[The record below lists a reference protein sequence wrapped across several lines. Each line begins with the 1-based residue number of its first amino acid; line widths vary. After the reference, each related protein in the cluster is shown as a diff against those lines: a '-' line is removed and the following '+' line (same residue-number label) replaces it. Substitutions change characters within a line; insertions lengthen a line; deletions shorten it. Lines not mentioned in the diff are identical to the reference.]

1 MPAPRPDR
9 SLLDNLA
16 PSEAGAR
23 ASQPDSAVDR
33 QARALIARIRK
44 NWNDVEAIRGLA
56 DHYSKAGDY
65 PSLANLMEGWG
76 DALEEPKRAADAY
89 VEAADALLLA
99 GRPGD
104 EARLLFE
111 RALSRDASHVQAL
124 DRVSRVLEDAKNY
137 DRLKQVLK
145 YVAHQLQQQPAS
157 QQLLAS
163 VHYRLGQVYENHF
176 DEPRKAATLYR
187 QAIEENP
194 RLVTAIVAAR
204 RLYDA
209 QGNHKTVSVLYEF
222 EVEAT
227 SNVDDKHALLLT
239 LARHKREHC
248 DDLDGAVLAFR
259 RAAKLVPNSVRALF
273 GLAET
278 LLARSERSEPLA
290 SAADQQRAAEVFFHL
305 AQRVAPSD
313 ATPYLQRALLVA
325 PGHEKARAMLENLR
339 KPATAESVLATPRN
353 ADRATGEAGAA
364 EAWLRDGDLK
374 VEVDEL
380 SSAELLPIDDEA
392 AARLSEPTEA
402 TERTKT
408 RAPSLPPATLE
419 SASRPKRQ
427 SPMHGLPPAG
437 RGAVAVVAPAPPT
450 PPPVPAA
457 PPAPP
462 PVPAARPAPPPPAAA
477 LHPKLTAANL
487 PDDPAR
493 AALSVNIGGTT
504 DSNFYVDASD
514 QLIDGGVFVATYSP
528 LSVDARVTLTITLP
542 GKQVARAFGRVLLT
556 RDLMDAFDDHI
567 PGMCI
572 AFERLDARSFALIER
587 FARKRPPMFVD

>member
-16 PSEAGAR
+16 PSENGASR
-23 ASQPDSAVDR
+23 TSQPDSAVDR
-33 QARALIARIRK
+33 HARALIARIRK

-56 DHYSKAGDY
+56 DHYSKASDY

-76 DALEEPKRAADAY
+76 DALEDPKRAADAY
-89 VEAADALLLA
+89 VEAADALLMA

-111 RALSRDASHVQAL
+111 RALSRDASHAQAL
-124 DRVSRVLEDAKNY
+124 DRVCRVLEDGQNFE
-137 DRLKQVLK
+137 RLKQVLK
-145 YVAHQLQQQPAS
+145 YVAHQLQQQSAS
-157 QQLLAS
+157 PQLLAS

-176 DEPRKAATLYR
+176 SEPRKAATLYR

-204 RLYDA
+204 RLYAD

-227 SNVDDKHALLLT
+227 PNTDDKHTLLLT
-239 LARHKREHC
+239 LARHKREQC
-248 DDLDGAVLAFR
+248 DDMDGAVLAFR
-259 RAAKLVPNSVRALF
+259 RAAKLMPNSVRALF

-305 AQRVAPSD
+305 AQRVPASE
-313 ATPYLQRALLVA
+313 ATPYLQRALLVVPGHAQARSMLDNLSRKPSASGNPVAAPRAGDRA
-325 PGHEKARAMLENLR
+325 PG
-339 KPATAESVLATPRN
+339 
-353 ADRATGEAGAA
+353 DRAAA
-364 EAWLRDGDLK
+364 EAWLREGNLQP
-374 VEVDEL
+374 ELDEL
-380 SSAELLPIDDEA
+380 SSGELLPIDDDTASRMSGRAE
-392 AARLSEPTEA
+392 ST
-402 TERTKT
+402 T
-408 RAPSLPPATLE
+408 RAPSIPPATLAAPGSNRE
-419 SASRPKRQ
+419 SPAQ
-427 SPMHGLPPAG
+427 GLPAAQPVAPV
-437 RGAVAVVAPAPPT
+437 AVAPP
-450 PPPVPAA
+450 PRIPPVPVAR
-457 PPAPP
+457 PNG
-462 PVPAARPAPPPPAAA
+462 PAAQPAAA
-477 LHPKLTAANL
+477 GPTHPKIAPAAL

-493 AALSVNIGGTT
+493 APLEVNVGSTT
-504 DSNFYVDASD
+504 DSNFYVDLSD

-528 LSVDARVTLTITLP
+528 LPVGTQTALTITLP
-542 GKQVARAFGRVLLT
+542 GKQVVRAYGRVVLT

-567 PGMCI
+567 PGMCV

-587 FARKRPPMFVD
+587 FSRKRPPMFMD

>member
-1 MPAPRPDR
+1 MPAPRSDR

-16 PSEAGAR
+16 PSAVGGSR

-33 QARALIARIRK
+33 HARALIARIRK

-56 DHYSKAGDY
+56 DHYTKAGDY

-76 DALEEPKRAADAY
+76 DALEDPKRAADAY
-89 VEAADALLLA
+89 VEAADALLMA

-111 RALSRDASHVQAL
+111 RALSRDASHAQAL
-124 DRVSRVLEDAKNY
+124 DRVSRVLEETRNY

-145 YVAHQLQQQPAS
+145 YVAHQLQQQAGS

-187 QAIEENP
+187 QAIEGNP

-204 RLYDA
+204 RLYAD
-209 QGNHKTVSVLYEF
+209 QGNHKTVGVLYEF

-227 SNVDDKHALLLT
+227 PNVEDKHSLLLT
-239 LARHKREHC
+239 LARHKREQC
-248 DDLDGAVLAFR
+248 DDLDGAVLSFR
-259 RAAKLVPNSVRALF
+259 RAAKLMPNSVRALF

-305 AQRVAPSD
+305 AQRVPPSD
-313 ATPYLQRALLVA
+313 ATPYLQRALLVI
-325 PGHEKARAMLENLR
+325 PGHEKARAMLEQLR
-339 KPATAESVLATPRN
+339 KPSASGSPASPARN
-353 ADRATGEAGAA
+353 GERSSGEAGAA
-364 EAWLRDGDLK
+364 EDWLRDGDLAA
-374 VEVDEL
+374 EVDEL
-380 SSAELLPIDDEA
+380 SSSELLPIDDDA
-392 AARLSEPTEA
+392 AARVSAPP
-402 TERTKT
+402 KT
-408 RAPSLPPATLE
+408 RAPSVPPATLVT
-419 SASRPKRQ
+419 ATRPKPRESD
-427 SPMHGLPPAG
+427 SPANGLPPA
-437 RGAVAVVAPAPPT
+437 APVAPAPPA
-450 PPPVPAA
+450 VPAS
-457 PPAPP
+457 
-462 PVPAARPAPPPPAAA
+462 ARPAPPPPAP
-477 LHPKLTAANL
+477 LHPKIAAVL

-493 AALSVNIGGTT
+493 SPLSVNVGNTT
-504 DSNFYVDASD
+504 DSNFYVDGSD
-514 QLIDGGVFVATYSP
+514 QLIDGGVFVSTYSP
-528 LSVDARVTLTITLP
+528 LAVDDAVALTITLP
-542 GKQVARAFGRVLLT
+542 GKQVARAYGRVVLT

-572 AFERLDARSFALIER
+572 AFERIDARSFALVER
-587 FARKRPPMFVD
+587 FARKRSPMFID

>member
-1 MPAPRPDR
+1 
-9 SLLDNLA
+9 LDNLA
-16 PSEAGAR
+16 PSETGGSR

-33 QARALIARIRK
+33 QARALIARIQK

-56 DHYSKAGDY
+56 DHYSKAADY

-76 DALEEPKRAADAY
+76 DALEDPKRAADAY
-89 VEAADALLLA
+89 VEAADALLMA

-111 RALSRDASHVQAL
+111 RALSRDASHAQAL
-124 DRVSRVLEDAKNY
+124 DRVSRVLEEAKNY

-145 YVAHQLQQQPAS
+145 YVAHQLQQQSGS

-204 RLYDA
+204 RLYEE

-222 EVEAT
+222 EIEAT
-227 SNVDDKHALLLT
+227 PNVDDKHSLLLT
-239 LARHKREHC
+239 LARQKREQC

-278 LLARSERSEPLA
+278 LLARSERSEELA

-305 AQRVAPSD
+305 AQRVPPSD
-313 ATPYLQRALLVA
+313 ATPYLQRALLVV

-339 KPATAESVLATPRN
+339 KPPTSGSPPPPRN
-353 ADRATGEAGAA
+353 SERASGAAGAA
-364 EAWLRDGDLK
+364 EDWLRDGDLK

-380 SSAELLPIDDEA
+380 SSGELLPIDEDA
-392 AARLSEPTEA
+392 AVRMSGPSHTS
-402 TERTKT
+402 KT
-408 RAPSLPPATLE
+408 RAPSIPPATLV
-419 SASRPKRQ
+419 SSSRGGVGAGVGSKRQ
-427 SPMHGLPPAG
+427 SPMHGLPPVLPPEAT
-437 RGAVAVVAPAPPT
+437 VAPVPVPVPVKVAPAPPV
-450 PPPVPAA
+450 PPAA
-457 PPAPP
+457 PP
-462 PVPAARPAPPPPAAA
+462 ARPAPPPAAA
-477 LHPKLTAANL
+477 AMHPKLTAVAL
-487 PDDPAR
+487 PDDPTR
-493 AALSVNIGGTT
+493 APLSVNVGGTT
-504 DSNFYVDASD
+504 DSNFYVEESD

-528 LSVDARVTLTITLP
+528 LAVDEQVTLTITLP
-542 GKQVARAFGRVLLT
+542 GKQVARAYGRVMLT
-556 RDLMDAFDDHI
+556 RDLMDAFADHI

-572 AFERLDARSFALIER
+572 AFERLDARSFGLIER

>member
-16 PSEAGAR
+16 PSETGGSR
-23 ASQPDSAVDR
+23 ASQPDSAADR
-33 QARALIARIRK
+33 QARALIARIQK

-76 DALEEPKRAADAY
+76 DALEDPKRAADAY
-89 VEAADALLLA
+89 VEAADALLMA

-104 EARLLFE
+104 ESRLLFE
-111 RALSRDASHVQAL
+111 RALSRDASHAQAL
-124 DRVSRVLEDAKNY
+124 DRVSRVLEEAKNY

-145 YVAHQLQQQPAS
+145 YVAHQLQQQSGSP
-157 QQLLAS
+157 QLLAS

-176 DEPRKAATLYR
+176 EEPRKAATLYR

-204 RLYDA
+204 RLYEE

-222 EVEAT
+222 EIEAT
-227 SNVDDKHALLLT
+227 PNVDDKHSLLLT
-239 LARHKREHC
+239 LARQKREQC

-259 RAAKLVPNSVRALF
+259 RAAKLAPNSVRALF

-278 LLARSERSEPLA
+278 LLARSERSEALA

-305 AQRVAPSD
+305 AQRVPPSD
-313 ATPYLQRALLVA
+313 ATPYLQRALLVV
-325 PGHEKARAMLENLR
+325 PGHEKARAMLENIR
-339 KPATAESVLATPRN
+339 KPPASGSPLAPRN
-353 ADRATGEAGAA
+353 SERATGAAGAA
-364 EAWLRDGDLK
+364 EDWLRDGDLK
-374 VEVDEL
+374 VEVEEL
-380 SSAELLPIDDEA
+380 SSGELLPIDDDA
-392 AARLSEPTEA
+392 AARMSGPPHTS
-402 TERTKT
+402 KT
-408 RAPSLPPATLE
+408 RAPSIPPATLV
-419 SASRPKRQ
+419 SSSRPKRQ
-427 SPMHGLPPAG
+427 SPMQGLPPAVPPVTT
-437 RGAVAVVAPAPPT
+437 VAPVTAAPAPP
-450 PPPVPAA
+450 V
-457 PPAPP
+457 PPAVPP
-462 PVPAARPAPPPPAAA
+462 ARPAPPPAAAA
-477 LHPKLTAANL
+477 LHPKLTAVAL
-487 PDDPAR
+487 PDDPTR
-493 AALSVNIGGTT
+493 APLSVNVGGTT
-504 DSNFYVDASD
+504 DSNFYVVESD

-528 LSVDARVTLTITLP
+528 LAVDDHVTLTITLP
-542 GKQVARAFGRVLLT
+542 GKQVARAYGRVMLT

-572 AFERLDARSFALIER
+572 AFERLDARSFGLIER